1 MAGTLEKKVRFGYQ
15 WDKVMMCLGMNQNK
29 IAKWNQFCG
38 ETNLGLYYTGLQG
51 KKIGICTN
59 MKNSNWQNFK
69 HTFVYET
76 MINGSVLKIK
86 ADTDQNIELS

>member
-38 ETNLGLYYTGLQG
+38 ETNLGLYYTGL
-51 KKIGICTN
+51 
-59 MKNSNWQNFK
+59 
-69 HTFVYET
+69 
-76 MINGSVLKIK
+76 
-86 ADTDQNIELS
+86 